1 MAVQDLEKLVV
12 SLSADITKFDRAMAR
27 AQGITN
33 QRTKAIESR
42 FAKMNSV
49 INNGAANAAVAA
61 GKAFALIGG
70 AQGFKSLSDAATG
83 IDNSLKVAG
92 LSGAE
97 LERVYQSLFAAAT
110 KNAAPIETLVG
121 LYGRLSLVQN
131 ELGVSSEQL
140 VSFSS
145 NVALAL
151 RVGGTSAQQASGALL
166 GLSQVLGNG
175 KATAEDFNQVLE
187 GAPTILLAAAAGI
200 KEAEGSVAKL
210 RQIMLDG
217 KLSSKAFFD
226 GFQAGAPVLEQKVA
240 GAVFTIDQR
249 LGNLKTALINATR
262 EFNQSAKAGETF
274 GNEID
279 RTAQYINGIDFDA
292 FAGEL
297 GKIISLFRQGAASA
311 SNLATEIGK
320 LSGLA
325 GVGKS
330 VVDALGGE
338 NGKVSYLGGLL
349 TVESTIKSE
358 DQLADIAQRRLTI
371 EKQIAETR
379 ANSMDVL
386 GPTKIRQLEAQLAAI
401 NEQAS
406 TVQPVIKGGPLD
418 YNRFPPVAA
427 PPGTVNPITLADP
440 KYKPPATSKS
450 GGAGGKG
457 SKGESDYAR
466 EIEQIKERTLALQ
479 AETAAQATVNPLL
492 DDYGFASERASAA
505 HDLLT
510 AAQKS
515 GLAAGKELKDVTQLL
530 SGNFEG
536 LSPAAREQAEAMLG
550 LANGYA
556 TASAE
561 AEKLAEKQANIRQA
575 ADDFKS
581 TAKST
586 LSGFISDMRQGKSA
600 AEALEGALDKVIDKL
615 IDVALNSAFDSKSGG
630 GLSSIFSSL
639 FGGGGSAMPTG
650 VGLYDKGG
658 YTGNGGKFQPA
669 GVVHKGEYVMD
680 AESTKRIGVDNLR
693 KLQGY
698 AAGGFVGS
706 APTLPS
712 LGGSR
717 GRERQIIDVRVGVE
731 KDGNLK
737 AFVQRESAQVSA
749 TVVQAT
755 APAIVNQSVS
765 ASGSALSK
773 GKFDYGMA
781 KYGQK
786 RSANVG

>member
-1 MAVQDLEKLVV
+1 MQA
-12 SLSADITKFDRAMAR
+12 T
-27 AQGITN
+27 
-33 QRTKAIESR
+33 
-42 FAKMNSV
+42 
-49 INNGAANAAVAA
+49 AA
-61 GKAFALIGG
+61 GL
-70 AQGFKSLSDAATG
+70 
-83 IDNSLKVAG
+83 
-92 LSGAE
+92 
-97 LERVYQSLFAAAT
+97 
-110 KNAAPIETLVG
+110 
-121 LYGRLSLVQN
+121 
-131 ELGVSSEQL
+131 
-140 VSFSS
+140 
-145 NVALAL
+145 
-151 RVGGTSAQQASGALL
+151 
-166 GLSQVLGNG
+166 
-175 KATAEDFNQVLE
+175 
-187 GAPTILLAAAAGI
+187 
-200 KEAEGSVAKL
+200 KEAGGSVAKL
-210 RQIMLDG
+210 TALVKDG
-217 KLSSKAFFD
+217 KVSSEAFFRA
-226 GFQAGAPVLEQKVA
+226 FEAGAPVLQDKVA
-240 GAVFTIDQR
+240 GSVFTIEHATT
-249 LGNLKTALINATR
+249 NLKTALIDAVK
-262 EFNQSAKAGETF
+262 EFNESTGAGQNFAGAINTAARAINNFDVSGFIQKLRQARAEFTTFLGEVGNSSVFKKLAEGLGVLDADGNVVNVNAQAAKDEVGALEKEVKLLQERIALTT
-274 GNEID
+274 NLEID
-279 RTAQYINGIDFDA
+279 NAPALARLAEVQTRLVAIR
-292 FAGEL
+292 EL
-297 GKIISLFRQGAASA
+297 AAS
-311 SNLATEIGK
+311 LPATLPPGSAVSDGFAQPDDSTTNGQMGG
-320 LSGLA
+320 SGSRGGA
-325 GVGKS
+325 RRPVAVSPVSIVDFKPPVGKS
-330 VVDALGGE
+330 
-338 NGKVSYLGGLL
+338 
-349 TVESTIKSE
+349 
-358 DQLADIAQRRLTI
+358 
-371 EKQIAETR
+371 
-379 ANSMDVL
+379 
-386 GPTKIRQLEAQLAAI
+386 
-401 NEQAS
+401 
-406 TVQPVIKGGPLD
+406 
-418 YNRFPPVAA
+418 
-427 PPGTVNPITLADP
+427 
-440 KYKPPATSKS
+440 S
-450 GGAGGKG
+450 GGGK
-457 SKGESDYAR
+457 KKKASDYAR

-479 AETAAQATVNPLL
+479 AETAAQATVNPLV

-530 SGNFEG
+530 NGDFAG

-561 AEKLAEKQANIRQA
+561 AEKLAEKQASIRQA

-615 IDVALNSAFDSKSGG
+615 IDVALNAAFDSKSGG
-630 GLSSIFSSL
+630 GLGSIFSSL

-669 GVVHKGEYVMD
+669 GIVHKGEYVMD
-680 AESTKRIGVDNLR
+680 AEATKRIGVDNLR

-706 APTLPS
+706 APSLPS

-717 GRERQIIDVRVGVE
+717 GRDHQPVDVRISVD

>member
-1 MAVQDLEKLVV
+1 MAATDLERLVV
-12 SLSADITKFDRAMAR
+12 QLSADIKKYENALNR
-27 AQGITN
+27 AQGVTN
-33 QRTKAIESR
+33 QRAKAIETR
-42 FAKMNSV
+42 FAKMNAT
-49 INNGAANAAVAA
+49 IGNGAANAAIAA

-70 AQGFKSLSDAATG
+70 AAGAKNLSDSATR
-83 IDNSLKVAG
+83 INNALKVAG

-97 LERVYQSLFAAAT
+97 LEKVYQRLFVSANN
-110 KNAAPIETLVG
+110 NAAPIETLAG
-121 LYGRLSLVQN
+121 LYGKAAQSQK
-131 ELGVSSEQL
+131 ELGVTSEEL
-140 VSFSS
+140 LGFTN

-151 RVGGTSAQQASGALL
+151 RVAGTDATTASGSLLQLGQAL
-166 GLSQVLGNG
+166 GSG
-175 KATAEDFNQVLE
+175 KVQAEEFNSILE
-187 GAPTILLAAAAGI
+187 GTPTIAQAVAVGL
-200 KEAEGSVAKL
+200 KEAGGSVAKL
-210 RQIMLDG
+210 KGLVVDG
-217 KLSSKAFFD
+217 KISSEAFFRA
-226 GFQAGAPVLEQKVA
+226 FEAGAPSLQEKVA

-249 LGNLKTALINATR
+249 LTNLQTALINAAR
-262 EFNQSAKAGETF
+262 QFNTSAKAGETF

-279 RTAQYINGIDFDA
+279 RAAQFVNSVNFNNLITEIQKVIATLN
-292 FAGEL
+292 
-297 GKIISLFRQGAASA
+297 QGANAA
-311 SNLATEIGK
+311 QNFGNWIGK

-325 GVGKS
+325 GVGS
-330 VVDALGGE
+330 SLVDALGGE
-338 NGKVSYLGGLL
+338 NGTASFLGGGL
-349 TVESTIKSE
+349 TIGSTISDAEKLTE
-358 DQLADIAQRRLTI
+358 LADRRAKL

-379 ANSMDVL
+379 ANAMDVL
-386 GPTKIRQLEAQLAAI
+386 GPVKIRQLEAQLAAI
-401 NEQAS
+401 S
-406 TVQPVIKGGPLD
+406 TTTVAVNPKIVGGPLD
-418 YNRFPPVAA
+418 YNRFPPPV
-427 PPGTVNPITLADP
+427 PEVKPVSIKDF
-440 KYKPPATSKS
+440 KPPVGKSSGSGKKSK
-450 GGAGGKG
+450 
-457 SKGESDYAR
+457 ESDYAR
-466 EIEQIKERTLALQ
+466 EIEQIKERTAALQ
-479 AETAAQATVNPLL
+479 AETTAQAAVNPLI
-492 DDYGFASERASAA
+492 DDYGFASERAKAA
-505 HDLLT
+505 QDLLT

-515 GLAAGKELKDVTQLL
+515 GLAAGKELKDVAQLL

-561 AEKLAEKQANIRQA
+561 ADKLAEKQHNIREA

-639 FGGGGSAMPTG
+639 FGGGGSASFPTVPG

-669 GVVHKGEYVMD
+669 GIVHKGEYVMD
-680 AESTKRIGVDNLR
+680 AEATKRIGVDNLR

-698 AAGGFVGS
+698 AAGGYVGS

-717 GRERQIIDVRVGVE
+717 GRDHQPVDVRISVD

-755 APAIVNQSVS
+755 APAIVNQSVN

-773 GKFDYGMA
+773 GKFDYGMS